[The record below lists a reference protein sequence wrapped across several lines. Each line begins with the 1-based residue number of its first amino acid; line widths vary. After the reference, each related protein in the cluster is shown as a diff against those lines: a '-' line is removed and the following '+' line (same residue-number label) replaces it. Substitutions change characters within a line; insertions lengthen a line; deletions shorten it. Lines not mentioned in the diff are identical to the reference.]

1 MIYRY
6 ILIFLSTVQDTDLI
20 LDMEGQGISGT
31 NLAAVAFEGS
41 ASYEQIRPTYPL
53 ETVRF
58 LLRKTRN
65 SRT

>member
-6 ILIFLSTVQDTDLI
+6 ILIFILTVQDSDLI

-31 NLAAVAFEGS
+31 TLAAVAFEAS
-41 ASYEQIRPTYPL
+41 ASYEQIRPTYC
-53 ETVRF
+53 TVPVE
-58 LLRKTRN
+58 KTRN